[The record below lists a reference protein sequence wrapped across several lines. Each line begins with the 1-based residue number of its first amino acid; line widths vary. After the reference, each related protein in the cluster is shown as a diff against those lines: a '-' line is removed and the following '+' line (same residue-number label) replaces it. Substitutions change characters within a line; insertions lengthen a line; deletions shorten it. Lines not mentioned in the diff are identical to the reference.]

1 LTEKL
6 VDQSV
11 VMTTGEKDPA
21 QAEGEVKWLYP
32 GANPEAQGQSSSQA
46 DTSSLDSS
54 LDTDQSVNGSDQGE
68 KDISSTSE
76 ELPTDPSFMPED
88 LGKQVAAASNYVGS
102 FFNPAAWKQT
112 ETEEGISGSSFF
124 SSISKVSG
132 LTKSSTTSKEIEEAG
147 TGASAGGLF
156 SSAFN
161 KMNITKMASSLTMD
175 NISGKVAAVAG
186 ATYPDTP
193 PSEEVEGAED
203 TEIKDESW
211 GYTSFTSAFNK
222 ASKVATDYSK
232 VIQESVN
239 KAPMLAEFNQ
249 EQQEFIRSKGDQE
262 QPTAPWS
269 GYQNEEELKE
279 KIIAL
284 SEDKRNFLRAPPSG
298 VNFDFEYSGVAAHAL
313 VLLQEDSKLEK
324 LRYELVPKK
333 IKEDDF
339 WRNYFYRV
347 GLLKQS
353 FELSNNMTTDSKKS
367 SVPVIDPLSEDEN
380 ITNSGNQD
388 DEFVSELHQASSK
401 DIKEADE
408 AMRKLGLGKND
419 AEWEAELEG
428 ELNEYEMVGDDSGD
442 GTADENPEW
451 ENQIQEML
459 EAETTK

>member
-1 LTEKL
+1 
-6 VDQSV
+6 
-11 VMTTGEKDPA
+11 MTTGEKEPT

-32 GANPEAQGQSSSQA
+32 GASQEPQGQSPQGEN
-46 DTSSLDSS
+46 SSLDSS
-54 LDTDQSVNGSDQGE
+54 LATDQSVNGSEVGDSL
-68 KDISSTSE
+68 KDSTS
-76 ELPTDPSFMPED
+76 PTSESGESVAED

-102 FFNPAAWKQT
+102 FFSPAAWKQAESEST
-112 ETEEGISGSSFF
+112 GSSFL
-124 SSISKVSG
+124 SSLGKVSG
-132 LTKSSTTSKEIEEAG
+132 LTNSEASVTNEESGSASST
-147 TGASAGGLF
+147 GGLL

-161 KMNITKMASSLTMD
+161 KMNIGKMASSLTME
-175 NISGKVAAVAG
+175 NISGKVAAVTG

-193 PSEEVEGAED
+193 PNEEHSEEAESKSKED
-203 TEIKDESW
+203 SSW
-211 GYTSFTSAFNK
+211 GYSSLTSAFSK

-239 KAPMLAEFNQ
+239 NAPLMADFNK

-262 QPTAPWS
+262 QSTAPWS

-313 VLLQEDSKLEK
+313 VLLQEDLRLEK

-353 FELSNNMTTDSKKS
+353 FELSNNMTTDPKKS
-367 SVPVIDPLSEDEN
+367 SVPVLNPLVEDETV
-380 ITNSGNQD
+380 TNTGNQE

-428 ELNEYEMVGDDSGD
+428 ELNEYEMVGEGD
-442 GTADENPEW
+442 GEENSEENPEW
-451 ENQIQEML
+451 ENQIEEML
-459 EAETTK
+459 EAESKK

>member
-1 LTEKL
+1 
-6 VDQSV
+6 
-11 VMTTGEKDPA
+11 MTTGEKEPA
-21 QAEGEVKWLYP
+21 QAEGEAVVKWLYP
-32 GANPEAQGQSSSQA
+32 GAAQEDSQGDSSSV
-46 DTSSLDSS
+46 SSLA
-54 LDTDQSVNGSDQGE
+54 TDQSVKGSDE
-68 KDISSTSE
+68 SSSPDTESNTE
-76 ELPTDPSFMPED
+76 ELSE
-88 LGKQVAAASNYVGS
+88 QVATATNYVTS
-102 FFNPAAWKQT
+102 FFNPSAWKQPDAQT
-112 ETEEGISGSSFF
+112 STGSLFF

-132 LTKSSTTSKEIEEAG
+132 LTKSSTSESKEVDEVAESDA
-147 TGASAGGLF
+147 TTGGLF
-156 SSAFN
+156 SSAFS
-161 KMNITKMASSLTMD
+161 KMNISKMASSLTME

-193 PSEEVEGAED
+193 PSEEVNSTTIEPKE
-203 TEIKDESW
+203 ESW
-211 GYTSFTSAFNK
+211 GYTSFTSAINK
-222 ASKVATDYSK
+222 ASKVASDYSK
-232 VIQESVN
+232 VIQDGVN
-239 KAPMLAEFNQ
+239 KAPLMAEFNH
-249 EQQEFIRSKGDQE
+249 EQQEFIKSKGDKE
-262 QPTAPWS
+262 MPTAPWS

-313 VLLQEDSKLEK
+313 VLLQEDPKLQQ

-353 FELSNNMTTDSKKS
+353 FELSNNLASEPDKPSI
-367 SVPVIDPLSEDEN
+367 PDINPLVEDEN
-380 ITNSGNQD
+380 ITSTGEQD

-428 ELNEYEMVGDDSGD
+428 ELNEYEMVGEEGD
-442 GTADENPEW
+442 GEGNAEDNPEW

-459 EAETTK
+459 EAESKK